1 MPLKTSSAELFNC
14 DIDLF
19 TRFLRVVNDA
29 AEDATEATFA
39 DHQGAA
45 EVLGSGF
52 EVIEG
57 KDFEIVTVCLG
68 EDVQGRSDGR
78 GSGSTCF

>member
-1 MPLKTSSAELFNC
+1 MACLKTSSTELFNC

-19 TRFLRVVNDA
+19 TRVLRVLNDA
-29 AEDATEATFA
+29 AKDTTEATFT

-45 EVLGSGF
+45 EILGSGF
-52 EVIEG
+52 EIVEG

-68 EDVQGRSDGR
+68 EDVQGGSDGS
-78 GSGSTCF
+78 SGACV